1 MQPYITYAKRRAAFL
16 SDASFYFPLLREL
29 LAMQNG
35 LEIALQR
42 FAEWHKP
49 LSSMGVT
56 GGF

>member
-1 MQPYITYAKRRAAFL
+1 MAK
-16 SDASFYFPLLREL
+16 
-29 LAMQNG
+29 QNG
-35 LEIALQR
+35 LETALQR